1 MRKKDVPPFAT
12 AHAAPEGTEP
22 GEMEDTEKHE
32 PRGPVVETGRRNA
45 VPGAAAR
52 RNGRVAKGTSFRLQD
67 GWSEDLACGRRHCP
81 PVEICPE
88 ENRSVLTH
96 AQRMSV

>member
-45 VPGAAAR
+45 VPGAGSLKKREGGKGHKLPAA
-52 RNGRVAKGTSFRLQD
+52 GRV
-67 GWSEDLACGRRHCP
+67 
-81 PVEICPE
+81 V
-88 ENRSVLTH
+88 
-96 AQRMSV
+96 